1 MGFPEVYY
9 RLLLL
14 FVVYGFLTAFVV
26 ILFFFE
32 IKRYRSTKLKVILLM
47 IIYNF
52 LLITAMV
59 FDFILIILFI
69 FPRRIACALRNDV

>member
-1 MGFPEVYY
+1 VYY

-52 LLITAMV
+52 VLITAMV
-59 FDFILIILFI
+59 FDFVLIIMFI
-69 FPRRIACALRNDV
+69 FPRRIACSLKPDVKN